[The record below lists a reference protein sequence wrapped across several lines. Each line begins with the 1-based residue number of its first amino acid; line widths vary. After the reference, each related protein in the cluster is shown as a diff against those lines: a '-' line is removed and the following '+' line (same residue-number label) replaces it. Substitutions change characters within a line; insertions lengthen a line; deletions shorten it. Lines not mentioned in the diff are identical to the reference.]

1 MLARGEVLARYEV
14 LCPIGS
20 GGMATVHAAR
30 ILGEES
36 FQKLVALKVMLP
48 HLASDEK
55 FVRMFVDEA
64 RVAAQVQS
72 SHVVATLDL
81 GRVPERGILFQVLEL
96 VLGASLRQLLDAQ
109 AERGRP
115 MDLDV
120 ALAILVQAA
129 RGLADAHAARSLTGA
144 PLRLVHRD
152 VSPHNVLVG
161 IDGRAR
167 LSDFGVARAAARA
180 TQTESGELKG
190 KVAYAA
196 PEQLRGEP
204 AEPAS
209 DVFAL
214 GVVAWETL
222 AGRRL
227 FEADNPLAIV
237 DKMLRRPIPSLHEVR
252 PDLPA
257 VIVETVA
264 AALERDRAT
273 RLATAT
279 ELADRLERAAAEHGG
294 LAGTA
299 RIAEVVRDLAGERLA
314 AIERTI
320 TERLAEPA
328 VPPPRAEKNR
338 ARAVR
343 IAALS
348 AALVIAAAWT
358 AASALSERAVS
369 PSAPAASAEPSV
381 APAEEP
387 TLEPAPSAVEDDATA
402 DAEAHRDA
410 GAPAV
415 LRARRTL
422 PSARSAEPTSEPETP
437 VDPPPIAVPETQRTP
452 LLGLDAFD
460 REEAEATHTP

>member
-1 MLARGEVLARYEV
+1 MLARYEV

-109 AERGRP
+109 AERRRP

-237 DKMLRRPIPSLHEVR
+237 DQMLRRPIPSLRDAR
-252 PDLPA
+252 PDLPEA
-257 VIVETVA
+257 IVEIVT
-264 AALERDRAT
+264 AALERERGT
-273 RLATAT
+273 RLGSAA

-294 LAGTA
+294 LAGPA

-314 AIERTI
+314 AVERTI
-320 TERLAEPA
+320 AERLAEPA
-328 VPPPRAEKNR
+328 VPSPASRER
-338 ARAVR
+338 QERRGRAVR

-348 AALVIAAAWT
+348 AALAIAAAWT
-358 AASALSERAVS
+358 AASALSERA
-369 PSAPAASAEPSV
+369 PEDAASTRAAPPEERAAAPITEPPR
-381 APAEEP
+381 AI
-387 TLEPAPSAVEDDATA
+387 EDDTTAA
-402 DAEAHRDA
+402 DAEPHRDA
-410 GAPAV
+410 GLPAV
-415 LRARRTL
+415 PRTITRRGTRTAERAT
-422 PSARSAEPTSEPETP
+422 EPEPEAAPSEPPAASPEPAPVTP
-437 VDPPPIAVPETQRTP
+437 RTP

-460 REEAEATHTP
+460 REEAERAP